1 MKVMFKNWLIK
12 KIDKKIDNVVNRFK
26 IDLSSYDSGI
36 IDYALIDQ
44 NEINQLR
51 GVSYPEFIDRLKKI
65 VEKNKLPIKFVAIKD
80 FKDPD
85 RDFETDPLGYKIY
98 TLELGNPDATHKIVI
113 EGTCHGGERIH
124 SLTCA
129 VVALSLCKEG
139 PLREKILGS
148 SHISILP
155 AADPLGW
162 HKKTRAYVNMRGEET
177 RNPVVVDMN
186 HIRNLFGWSDTNS
199 VFGRNLEEA
208 KSERIRSIEKHLL
221 EKFGPPTLYTSLHET
236 VMFGSHLFYGNA
248 GIMILLHHYFPD
260 EIKDILF
267 SLHYALTTGEKV
279 DKLLRK
285 LNPLSDLKYTE
296 QYLEYHPAFERAK
309 SIRNYIKKLGIRTF
323 EDKFFRVERELPFIG
338 PKSEVTIAESLLIT
352 GPLFVKAG
360 IVLAPDYYEKTSG
373 STGYTIETFSQSESE
388 RILQA
393 AAFIDGTLRCEVLRE
408 YYE

>member
-1 MKVMFKNWLIK
+1 MKLKNWLIK
-12 KIDKKIDNVVNRFK
+12 RLDQKIDKIVNRFK
-26 IDLSSYDSGI
+26 LDLSSYDSGI
-36 IDYALIDQ
+36 IDYSLINQ
-44 NEINQLR
+44 TEINQLR
-51 GVSYPEFIDRLKKI
+51 GISYPEFIDRVAGI
-65 VEKNKLPIKFVAIKD
+65 IEKNNLPIKLVSIKD
-80 FKDPD
+80 FKNPEK
-85 RDFETDPLGYKIY
+85 DFKTEPSGYKIY
-98 TLELGNPDATHKIVI
+98 TLELGNPAASHKIVI

-124 SLTCA
+124 SLTCII
-129 VVALSLCKEG
+129 VAFSLCREG
-139 PLREKILGS
+139 PLREKILNN

-177 RNPVVVDMN
+177 RNPVVVNMN

-208 KSERIRSIEKHLL
+208 KSERIRSIEKHFL

-248 GIMILLHHYFPD
+248 GVMILMHHYFPQ
-260 EIKDILF
+260 EVKDVLF
-267 SLHYALTTGEKV
+267 SLHYALTTGERIEKV
-279 DKLLRK
+279 LRK
-285 LNPLSDLKYTE
+285 INPLSELKYTE
-296 QYLEYHPAFERAK
+296 EYLEYHPAFEKAK
-309 SIRNYIKKLGIRTF
+309 SIRNYIKRLGIRTF
-323 EDKFFRVERELPFIG
+323 EDKFFRVERELPFPG

-360 IVLAPDYYEKTSG
+360 IVLAPDYYEKMSG
-373 STGYTIETFSQSESE
+373 AIGYTIETFSQSESE
-388 RILQA
+388 RVLQG